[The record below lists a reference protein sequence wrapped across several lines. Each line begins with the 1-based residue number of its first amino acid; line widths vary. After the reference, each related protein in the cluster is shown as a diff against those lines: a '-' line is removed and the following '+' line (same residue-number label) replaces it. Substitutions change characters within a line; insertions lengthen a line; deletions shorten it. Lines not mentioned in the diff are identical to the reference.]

1 MGNNQKMPLN
11 SSTCLFFSPKK
22 DYYYSLYFYYS
33 YVWLGLLTYPPQQPP
48 KACKITM
55 EAMAERIEQNG
66 EARLYKFTHY
76 RALPD
81 ITSGPGSP
89 EIFQNP
95 DCPDFLVS

>member
-1 MGNNQKMPLN
+1 
-11 SSTCLFFSPKK
+11 
-22 DYYYSLYFYYS
+22 
-33 YVWLGLLTYPPQQPP
+33 
-48 KACKITM
+48 M
-55 EAMAERIEQNG
+55 EAMAGRIEQNG